1 MIIGRKTFGAK
12 DLESTGG
19 MGKAQ
24 GRPQQMLCIVLEMK
38 LGELIWRRG
47 GRVEIL

>member
-1 MIIGRKTFGAK
+1 MIIGRKTFGRK

-24 GRPQQMLCIVLEMK
+24 GRPQQMLWYSVGDETGRIDLQE
-38 LGELIWRRG
+38 RRKS
-47 GRVEIL
+47 